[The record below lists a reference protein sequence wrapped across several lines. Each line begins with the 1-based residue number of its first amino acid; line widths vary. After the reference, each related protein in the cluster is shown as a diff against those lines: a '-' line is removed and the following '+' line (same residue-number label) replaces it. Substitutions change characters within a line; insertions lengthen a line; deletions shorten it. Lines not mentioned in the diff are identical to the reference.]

1 MRFLFVTLA
10 RGVMGSVMLAGVAI
24 CIANVVARYFFGYA
38 LFWAEEVMVFLTIWG
53 VFIGVAAAAYERA
66 HLNMDL
72 FSHTFRGTVL
82 AFLNALLVAVLL
94 AACVF
99 MIVQSWQ
106 VVTLFYQGGV
116 TSVSAGV
123 PKWIAHSAIKSG
135 AITLAA
141 VARALNRDE
150 ASLRSAIRNHTGNG
164 RGLIDNSAW
173 FSPPD
178 TTKPAS
184 TP

>member
-10 RGVMGSVMLAGVAI
+10 RGVMGILMLAGVAI
-24 CIANVVARYFFGYA
+24 CFSNVVARYLFGYA
-38 LFWAEEVMVFLTIWG
+38 LFWAEEVMVFLIIWG

-72 FSHTFRGTVL
+72 FSHSFKGNVL

-94 AACVF
+94 ASCVF

-116 TSVSAGV
+116 RSVSAGV
-123 PKWIAHSAIKSG
+123 PKWIPQAALPVG
-135 AITLAA
+135 FALMALA
-141 VARALNRDE
+141 VLSRLTFYLRGRD
-150 ASLRSAIRNHTGNG
+150 
-164 RGLIDNSAW
+164 
-173 FSPPD
+173 
-178 TTKPAS
+178 
-184 TP
+184 

>member
-10 RGVMGSVMLAGVAI
+10 RGVMGMLMLAGVAI
-24 CIANVVARYFFGYA
+24 GFSNVVARYLFGYA
-38 LFWAEEVMVFLTIWG
+38 LFWAEEVMVFLIIWG
-53 VFIGVAAAAYERA
+53 VFVGVAAAAYDRA

-72 FSHTFRGTVL
+72 FSHSFRGTVL

-116 TSVSAGV
+116 KSVSAGV
-123 PKWIAHSAIKSG
+123 PKWIAHSALPVG
-135 AITLAA
+135 FALMALA
-141 VARALNRDE
+141 VLSRLPLY
-150 ASLRSAIRNHTGNG
+150 LRG
-164 RGLIDNSAW
+164 RS
-173 FSPPD
+173 
-178 TTKPAS
+178 
-184 TP
+184 

>member
-10 RGVMGSVMLAGVAI
+10 RGVMGILMLAGVAI
-24 CIANVVARYFFGYA
+24 CFANVVARYLFGYA

-72 FSHTFRGTVL
+72 FSLSFKGTL
-82 AFLNALLVAVLL
+82 LTFLNALLVAVLL
-94 AACVF
+94 ASCVF

-123 PKWIAHSAIKSG
+123 PKWIAHSAILVGFSL
-135 AITLAA
+135 LALA
-141 VARALNRDE
+141 VLVRLPLY
-150 ASLRSAIRNHTGNG
+150 LRG
-164 RGLIDNSAW
+164 RG
-173 FSPPD
+173 
-178 TTKPAS
+178 
-184 TP
+184 

>member
-10 RGVMGSVMLAGVAI
+10 RGVMGIVMLAGVAI
-24 CIANVVARYFFGYA
+24 CFANVVARYFFGYA

-72 FSHTFRGTVL
+72 FSQTFTGNVL
-82 AFLNALLVAVLL
+82 AFLNALLTAVLL
-94 AACVF
+94 ASCVF

-116 TSVSAGV
+116 KSVSAGV
-123 PKWIAHSAIKSG
+123 PKWISHLALPVG
-135 AITLAA
+135 FTLMALA
-141 VARALNRDE
+141 VLARLPLY
-150 ASLRSAIRNHTGNG
+150 LRG
-164 RGLIDNSAW
+164 RS
-173 FSPPD
+173 
-178 TTKPAS
+178 
-184 TP
+184 